1 MYARHTSLA
10 YCVRQ
15 TLIKKMEASSQ
26 KSQDDVS
33 QVVVL
38 LDVNPYFWGRRSA
51 ANNSTGSAGLPFNQF
66 MQNVVLFMNSIL
78 LLNNLNQLVVIAY
91 GARSCG
97 FVFNSESRVNEA
109 SGSKNKKQQVSP
121 SSMIL
126 KQMDKF
132 LQKEDVLPNDAEK
145 DSFNY
150 YSLLSGALSMSL
162 CYIQRTLKA
171 GPSHPQP
178 RILCLQGKSDAPQ
191 QYVAVMNAVFS
202 AQRSMI
208 PIDTCMV
215 GTDHSAFL
223 QQAAHITGGI
233 YMKPSLPEGM
243 FQYLT
248 VVFATDLHSRR
259 FLQLPRPAGVDFRA
273 SCFCHKKIIDMG
285 FVCSVC
291 LSIFCKKH
299 NSCSTCGANFSQ
311 NRFGSPAG
319 LKRKHA
325 AAEKP

>member
-1 MYARHTSLA
+1 MA
-10 YCVRQ
+10 
-15 TLIKKMEASSQ
+15 KSSE
-26 KSQDDVS
+26 KGQDDVS

-38 LDVNPYFWGRRSA
+38 LDVNPYFWGARSVS
-51 ANNSTGSAGLPFNQF
+51 NTVSSSTGLTFNQF
-66 MQNVVLFMNSIL
+66 MQNVVLFLNSIL
-78 LLNNLNQLVVIAY
+78 LLNNLNEIVVIVY

-97 FVFNSESRVNEA
+97 FVFNSNLEKTKNE
-109 SGSKNKKQQVSP
+109 KQQISP
-121 SSMIL
+121 SLKIL
-126 KQMDKF
+126 KQLDEF
-132 LQKEDVLPNDAEK
+132 LQKEEALPKSAEK
-145 DSFNY
+145 DTYSE

-178 RILCLQGKSDAPQ
+178 RILCLQCKSDAPQ

-208 PIDTCMV
+208 PIDTCIV
-215 GTDHSAFL
+215 GTEHSAFL
-223 QQAAHITGGI
+223 QQAAHITGGV
-233 YMKPSLPEGM
+233 YMKPSLPEGI

-259 FLQLPRPAGVDFRA
+259 FLRLPRPTGVDFRA

-299 NSCSTCGANFSQ
+299 SSCSTCGANFSQ
-311 NRFGSPAG
+311 NRLSSIG
-319 LKRKHA
+319 LKRKSA
-325 AAEKP
+325 AADKT